1 MEHADGLTA
10 ALLALF
16 GGLILFFLWRA
27 RRGHVP
33 YVRPIAGITAM
44 EEAVGRA
51 TELGRPVI
59 FAMGESDVRDIITH
73 ASLSVLEYV
82 ARLAAR
88 LRTPFRVLVQK
99 PDVYAFAES
108 AVHNAYQAEGAGE
121 VFNAQEQ
128 VQYLSDNT
136 IVFAMSTA
144 RMIEDTQAGCAL
156 FVGTFSFSSLLMTEP
171 GSRAG
176 VLQIAADPNLA
187 QVPFYVCTCDYT
199 IIGEEY
205 FAAGSYV
212 SADPALRGGLVSQD
226 LIKVVFGVLIVVGLG
241 AKLLYD
247 FKWFHWAWMGKV
259 VSALTHYSD

>member
-1 MEHADGLTA
+1 MQHADGLTLVLMAVFA
-10 ALLALF
+10 A
-16 GGLILFFLWRA
+16 LILFFLWRA

-33 YVRPIAGITAM
+33 YVRPISGITAM

-88 LRTPFRVLVQK
+88 LRTPFRALVQK

-108 AVHNAYQAEGAGE
+108 VVHNAYQAEGAADA
-121 VFNAQEQ
+121 FNAREQ
-128 VQYLSDNT
+128 VQYLSDNS
-136 IVFAMSTA
+136 IVFAMTVA
-144 RMIEDTQAGCAL
+144 RMIEDTQAGCAM
-156 FVGTFSFSSLLMTEP
+156 FIGTFGFTSLLMTEP

-176 VLQIAADPNLA
+176 VVQIAGDPNLG
-187 QVPFYVCTCDYT
+187 QMPFFVCTCDYT

-212 SADPALRGGLVSQD
+212 SADPAMRGGLVSQD
-226 LIKVVFGVLIVVGLG
+226 LIKVIFGSLIIVGLA

-247 FKWFHWAWMGKV
+247 SGAWWMEGLVK
-259 VSALTHYSD
+259 ALTRYSE